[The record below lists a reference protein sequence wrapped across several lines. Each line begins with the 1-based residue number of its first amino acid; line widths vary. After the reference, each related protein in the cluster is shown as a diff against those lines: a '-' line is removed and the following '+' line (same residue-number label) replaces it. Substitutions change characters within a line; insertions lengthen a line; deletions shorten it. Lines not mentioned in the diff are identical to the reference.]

1 MKAIICFFILL
12 IASPVRAFVPTEA
25 FTFDFNIRTVNM
37 GPVKQQKLYSSVEL
51 LQYVFASEEFRE
63 RILNHEFNGKKSFH
77 MNKGL
82 TNREIYEKILEG
94 VEKLHPED
102 NNAMDVEIEL
112 YSDFESSVLG
122 YTYPRSKRIWMNVKY
137 FNKHSAS
144 EVAGHLTHEWLHKLG
159 FDHERER
166 NEDRKY
172 SVPYAVGYIVKEL
185 AKEIEEEIENEDES
199 FER

>member
-1 MKAIICFFILL
+1 MKALICFFILL
-12 IASPVRAFVPTEA
+12 VASHAKAFVPTEA

-37 GPVKQQKLYSSVEL
+37 SPMKQEKLYSSIEL
-51 LQYVFASEEFRE
+51 LQHVFASEEFRE
-63 RILNHEFNGKKSFH
+63 RILNHKFEGRKTFS

-82 TNREIYEKILEG
+82 TNREIYEMILSG
-94 VEKLHPED
+94 IEKLHPEE

-112 YSDFESSVLG
+112 YSDFESTVLG
-122 YTYPRSKRIWMNVKY
+122 YTYPRSKRIWMNTKY
-137 FNKHSAS
+137 FNKHTAA

-172 SVPYAVGYIVKEL
+172 TVPYAVGYIVKEL
-185 AKEIEEEIENEDES
+185 ARELNDENQS

>member
-1 MKAIICFFILL
+1 MKSIICFFILL
-12 IASPVRAFVPTEA
+12 VASHVKAFVPTEA

-37 GPVKQQKLYSSVEL
+37 SPLKQEKLYSSIEL
-51 LQYVFASEEFRE
+51 LQYVFASEEFKE
-63 RILNHEFNGKKSFH
+63 RILNHQFEGRRTFY

-82 TNREIYEKILEG
+82 TNREIYEKILSG
-94 VEKLHPED
+94 IEKLHPEE

-112 YSDFESSVLG
+112 YSDFESKVLG
-122 YTYPRSKRIWMNVKY
+122 YTYPRSKRIWMNTKY
-137 FNKHSAS
+137 FNKHTAP

-185 AKEIEEEIENEDES
+185 ARELNDENQS